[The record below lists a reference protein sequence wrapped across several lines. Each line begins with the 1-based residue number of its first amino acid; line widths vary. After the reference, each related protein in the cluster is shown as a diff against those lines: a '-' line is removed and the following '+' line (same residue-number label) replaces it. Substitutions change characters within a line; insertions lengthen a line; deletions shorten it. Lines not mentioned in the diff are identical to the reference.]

1 VLVTRPI
8 GGCGGG
14 KASVV
19 PRRLIWLMLLLVA
32 VAALP
37 MLMEKQQ
44 IVVPKLVG
52 TLQTWAALAP
62 QLFAQVP
69 SERHCL

>member
-1 VLVTRPI
+1 MWCQP
-8 GGCGGG
+8 
-14 KASVV
+14 
-19 PRRLIWLMLLLVA
+19 
-32 VAALP
+32 LP

-69 SERHCL
+69 SERHCF